1 MREES
6 PVLKSSLSRPQWQV
20 SSGVLPDDQGRCLFV
35 LGLVSC
41 LVLISSWSWLGPGGK
56 CHSCDPLCVCVWGGE
71 NVCGVCVNMLGACVC
86 VTVGGMCVCVRV
98 CMSVYVCVY
107 VGVYVCPCPWRITR
121 PEAMAISEPRPC
133 GHGKFL

>member
-56 CHSCDPLCVCVWGGE
+56 CHSCDPLCVCVCGGE
-71 NVCGVCVNMLGACVC
+71 NVCGVCVNMLGACVSVEGVYWIC
-86 VTVGGMCVCVRV
+86 VYVSMGVGCVCVAGMCV
-98 CMSVYVCVY
+98 
-107 VGVYVCPCPWRITR
+107 
-121 PEAMAISEPRPC
+121 
-133 GHGKFL
+133 